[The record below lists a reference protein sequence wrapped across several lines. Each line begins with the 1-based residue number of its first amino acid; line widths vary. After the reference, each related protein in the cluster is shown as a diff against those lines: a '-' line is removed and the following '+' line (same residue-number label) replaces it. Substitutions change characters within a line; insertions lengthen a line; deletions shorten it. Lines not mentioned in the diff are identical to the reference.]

1 LARPTFK
8 NLNTEGEK
16 KFKELD
22 TNGDLYL
29 KKLKEREMLDDT
41 PNCKTKIEEKIVEE
55 VLEEK
60 KEENQIED
68 TTEYIEEK
76 VYYEEQKRFYPHKQK
91 KQSGKNLYRID
102 DLWKIATKSTEHNE
116 IGGEY
121 VYSKTPQTKFNYD
134 GENFNDYRKMKTEEF
149 NLKKEKIVA
158 NVGKAK
164 SIKDLFN

>member
-1 LARPTFK
+1 LTIHQIVK
-8 NLNTEGEK
+8 QKSKKKLLK
-16 KFKELD
+16 KFWKR
-22 TNGDLYL
+22 
-29 KKLKEREMLDDT
+29 KKKKIKLKTQQNILR
-41 PNCKTKIEEKIVEE
+41 K
-55 VLEEK
+55 
-60 KEENQIED
+60 
-68 TTEYIEEK
+68 K